1 MIKLG
6 LIPKFREG
14 TTKELKGK
22 GRIVKDVFF
31 KKKSIITNILTYYF
45 FPLLYKAH
53 RLYLELLGALYSSN
67 LVLEPDSNSNYLI
80 RIFSLSLPISM
91 RIFCLFINKCEL
103 AEWGLLL
110 LLWKLFWKS
119 FFQGSVKWNLCNLLS
134 RQSRTKW
141 KQEFPG
147 STPIS
152 WIRSRLWFASRSS
165 NCGLNLDGSRP
176 ADTWNA
182 ES

>member
-14 TTKELKGK
+14 TTKELRGK
-22 GRIVKDVFF
+22 GRIVKDVFL
-31 KKKSIITNILTYYF
+31 KKSIITNILTYYF

-67 LVLEPDSNSNYLI
+67 LVLEPDSNSNFLI

-103 AEWGLLL
+103 AE
-110 LLWKLFWKS
+110 
-119 FFQGSVKWNLCNLLS
+119 
-134 RQSRTKW
+134 
-141 KQEFPG
+141 
-147 STPIS
+147 
-152 WIRSRLWFASRSS
+152 
-165 NCGLNLDGSRP
+165 
-176 ADTWNA
+176 
-182 ES
+182 